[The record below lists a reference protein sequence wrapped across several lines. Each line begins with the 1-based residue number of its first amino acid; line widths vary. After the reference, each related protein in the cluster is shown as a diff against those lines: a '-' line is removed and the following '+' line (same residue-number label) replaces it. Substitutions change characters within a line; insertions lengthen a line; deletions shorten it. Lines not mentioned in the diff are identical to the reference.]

1 MGTSP
6 LMMASMKGHYSLAIC
21 LIENGADW
29 LAQNK
34 VSILTEFIVVYN
46 QISSQYCN
54 SSNRGL
60 HQLGSPM

>member
-6 LMMASMKGHYSLAIC
+6 LMMASMKGHYSLGVC

-34 VSILTEFIVVYN
+34 VSVLTKVNVV
-46 QISSQYCN
+46 
-54 SSNRGL
+54 L
-60 HQLGSPM
+60 L

>member
-29 LAQNK
+29 LAEND
-34 VSILTEFIVVYN
+34 VSVLTKDI
-46 QISSQYCN
+46 QISSQV
-54 SSNRGL
+54 L
-60 HQLGSPM
+60 